1 MPIAF
6 ECRSQ
11 QNQAELKPLEGKITG
26 YPIVFNKQTKIR
38 NDFYEKID
46 RNAFQNTDMSDV
58 KFFINHNEDSIPV
71 ARYYKDK
78 ESTMSLEIDEDG
90 IKLDANLDVENNFQS
105 RMLCSAVQRGDIK
118 GMSFCFSIE
127 VADNGEEW
135 LDTSE
140 TGLDLPLRIIRNVKK
155 LYEVS
160 AVNDP
165 AYEQTTISARS
176 IQKASNIKTSNDS
189 NFMKEKF
196 KFKEENR

>member
-1 MPIAF
+1 MPIVI

-26 YPIVFNKQTKIR
+26 YPIVFEKQTKIG
-38 NDFYEKID
+38 NYFYEKID
-46 RNAFQNTDMSDV
+46 RNAFKNTDMDDV
-58 KFFINHNEDSIPV
+58 KFFINHKDNDIPV

-78 ESTMSLEIDEDG
+78 ESTMNLEIEKDG
-90 IKLDANLDVENNFQS
+90 IKVDANLDVENNFQS
-105 RMLCSAVQRGDIK
+105 RMLCSAIQRGDIE
-118 GMSFCFSIE
+118 GMSFCFSVEID
-127 VADNGEEW
+127 DNGDEW
-135 LDTSE
+135 IDPSE
-140 TGLDLPLRIIRNVKK
+140 TGLDLPLRIIRGVKK

-176 IQKASNIKTSNDS
+176 IQKASNIKISND
-189 NFMKEKF
+189 FDLIKEKF